1 MSDFQLIN
9 YLLCFLKEIANV
21 FQWFCRWAL
30 GQDVFYLIDFLLYRV
45 YSLPV
50 WTNHTTDFQ
59 SFGFL
64 QEFVGPVGQLTNDH
78 IPESKA
84 LVAGCAVREDP
95 RVPSGALVTA
105 WTLNTLHTDTLAC
118 GLVTLWCLNT
128 PGITITGWKGN
139 RNAS

>member
-30 GQDVFYLIDFLLYRV
+30 GQDVFYLIDFLLHRV
-45 YSLPV
+45 YGLPV